1 MDRGAYFLFIILV
14 VLVQH
19 SHAWAPHA
27 RVTRDFATATA
38 KPLSTR
44 GLITDGLSMQLGS
57 AHDKFKA
64 AKSPK
69 EQPSSVPWAIRNR
82 TKKPTKPPVLVP
94 KPSTSFPWMNG
105 KPNEI
110 QGSHL
115 ALGDV
120 DDQNAFSPDLFVAGT
135 VAGVSA
141 IVATI
146 SAANFFDLR

>member
-1 MDRGAYFLFIILV
+1 
-14 VLVQH
+14 
-19 SHAWAPHA
+19 
-27 RVTRDFATATA
+27 
-38 KPLSTR
+38 
-44 GLITDGLSMQLGS
+44 
-57 AHDKFKA
+57 
-64 AKSPK
+64 
-69 EQPSSVPWAIRNR
+69 
-82 TKKPTKPPVLVP
+82 
-94 KPSTSFPWMNG
+94 MNG

-120 DDQNAFSPDLFVAGT
+120 DDQNAFSPELFVAGT